1 MASFYRRL
9 SLAAV
14 GLQSCERAVEDV
26 GKPMMIAARENM
38 VNLVAAMT
46 REWEVAT
53 HNATLA
59 ARQVH
64 SPTRLFLYFSF
75 IIFLILFF

>member
-1 MASFYRRL
+1 MQP
-9 SLAAV
+9 V

-59 ARQVH
+59 AQQVH
-64 SPTRLFLYFSF
+64 ACPFLYVGFS
-75 IIFLILFF
+75 LSLY

>member
-1 MASFYRRL
+1 
-9 SLAAV
+9 
-14 GLQSCERAVEDV
+14 
-26 GKPMMIAARENM
+26 MMIAARENM

-59 ARQVH
+59 AQQVRACP
-64 SPTRLFLYFSF
+64 SLYLGFSLRVILRLPYRV
-75 IIFLILFF
+75 